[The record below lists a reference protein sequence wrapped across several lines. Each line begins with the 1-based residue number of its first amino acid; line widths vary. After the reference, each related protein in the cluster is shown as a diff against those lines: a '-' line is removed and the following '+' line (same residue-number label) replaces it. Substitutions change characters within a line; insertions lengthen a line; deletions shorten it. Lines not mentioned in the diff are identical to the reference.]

1 MASPEIQGIITIPTQ
16 LEEQIKSRL
25 SAYFKKYRYKTKKG
39 REKEKVEGERE
50 REGRFSCM
58 IFQSLGHS
66 SAE

>member
-39 REKEKVEGERE
+39 REKENVERE
-50 REGRFSCM
+50 RESEGG
-58 IFQSLGHS
+58 IFLHDFPV
-66 SAE
+66 AWTFYC

>member
-39 REKEKVEGERE
+39 REKEKVERE
-50 REGRFSCM
+50 REKEMGDFP
-58 IFQSLGHS
+58 
-66 SAE
+66 A

>member
-39 REKEKVEGERE
+39 REKEKVERERE
-50 REGRFSCM
+50 REGG
-58 IFQSLGHS
+58 IFLHDFPV
-66 SAE
+66 AWTFYC